1 MNILPSPINARRPLI
16 LNVDDSDGAR
26 YVKGRILQRA
36 GFSVLEAASGQAA
49 LSLVRQHAPD
59 LVLLDVKLP
68 DISGLEVCRLIKS
81 DPETASTL
89 VLQTSAALT
98 ESRHRVQALDGGA
111 DSYLIEPVDA
121 EELVSSINALLRMRK
136 AEEASRQSSRAL
148 RDNEELFRQ
157 LAENLSDALWILDPA
172 ESQFLFMSPSFAQ
185 LWGRPVEDLK
195 HNPRNWLASVHAE
208 DRERMEAAFDAMLRD
223 GHMDAQFRLERGD
236 GEVSE
241 VRARAFPVSDTAGVF
256 YRVAGICQ
264 DITPQKRAE
273 RMLLDEDRRKDD
285 FLAMLAHELR
295 NPLAPMRSA
304 ADLLMRCAP
313 SREDTFKARDI
324 IARQLHH
331 LTRLVDDLLDISRFT
346 QGRIVLRDDLVELR
360 TALSTAV
367 EAVRPLIDS
376 RGHSLRL
383 SVPEGP
389 MPVRGDLV
397 RLTQIF
403 SNLLHNAA
411 RYTQPDGQLSLEVTS
426 DGTLLTVRVRDNGP
440 GLSPQALQAIFDPTT
455 AHHGDKP
462 RGTTGQEGMGIG
474 LSLVQKLV
482 KLHGGT
488 VHARSA
494 GAGLGCTF
502 VVELPAQPWQ
512 SWQPEVGKLRSP
524 LGTPRTVMVV
534 DDNIDALEAMALT
547 LEAMGHTV
555 VTAIDGPAAIVR
567 AVKALPDVIL
577 LDIGMPAMDGFE
589 IAQRLRAI
597 PELQHVRLVAL
608 TGYSQP
614 ADRQRTAEAGFDQ
627 HLVKPVDLEALSR
640 MLDELGEPVAPRP

>member
-1 MNILPSPINARRPLI
+1 MNIPLRQDAPARPLI
-16 LNVDDSDGAR
+16 LNVDDSDGPR
-26 YVKGRILQRA
+26 YVKGRILRRA
-36 GFSVLEAASGQAA
+36 GFSVLDAASGQAA

-68 DISGLEVCRLIKS
+68 DIDGLEVCRLIKS
-81 DPETASTL
+81 DPETAATL

-111 DSYLIEPVDA
+111 DSFLIEPVEA

-136 AEEASRQSSRAL
+136 AEEEARQTSRAL
-148 RDNEELFRQ
+148 RESEELLRQ
-157 LAENLSDALWILDPA
+157 LADNLSDVLWILDPA
-172 ESQFLFMSPSFAQ
+172 EPEFLFISPSFAQ
-185 LWGRPVEDLK
+185 LWDRPVDELRRS
-195 HNPRNWLASVHAE
+195 PLRWLDWV
-208 DRERMEAAFDAMLRD
+208 DPGERTRVAQAFDAMMKN
-223 GHMDAQFRLERGD
+223 GHMDAEFQVIRGD
-236 GEVSE
+236 GEIRE
-241 VRARAFPVSDTAGVF
+241 VRARAFPVSDTGGNF
-256 YRVAGICQ
+256 YRVAGIYQ
-264 DITPQKRAE
+264 DITRQKRAE
-273 RMLLDEDRRKDD
+273 RMLLEEDRRKDE

-304 ADLLMRCAP
+304 ADLLMHCAP
-313 SREDTFKARDI
+313 SREDSFKARDI

-331 LTRLVDDLLDISRFT
+331 LTRLVDDLLDIARFT

-367 EAVRPLIDS
+367 EAVRPLIES
-376 RGHSLRL
+376 RSHTLRL

-411 RYTQPDGQLSLEVTS
+411 RYTQPGGQLAVEVTN
-426 DGTLLTVRVRDNGP
+426 DGKLLTVKVLDNGP
-440 GLSPQALQAIFDPTT
+440 GLSPQALQAVFDPAT
-455 AHHGDKP
+455 AHHGDKTGP
-462 RGTTGQEGMGIG
+462 GGQEGMGIG

-482 KLHGGT
+482 KLHGGS
-488 VHARSA
+488 VHAESA
-494 GAGLGCTF
+494 GPALGCAF
-502 VVELPAQPWQ
+502 VVTLPAQPWQ
-512 SWQPEVGKLRSP
+512 SWKPAT
-524 LGTPRTVMVV
+524 GTSRPAPGVPRTVMVV
-534 DDNIDALEAMALT
+534 DDNIDALEAIALT

-555 VTAIDGPAAIVR
+555 ITAIDGPAAIVR
-567 AVKALPDVIL
+567 AVKAQPDVIL
-577 LDIGMPAMDGFE
+577 LDLGMPAMDGFE

-614 ADRQRTAEAGFDQ
+614 ADRQRTSEAGFDR
-627 HLVKPVDLEALSR
+627 HLVKPVDLDALSKI
-640 MLDELGEPVAPRP
+640 LDELGETA

>member
-1 MNILPSPINARRPLI
+1 MHTPSRPHAAARPLI
-16 LNVDDSDGAR
+16 LNVDDSDGPR

-36 GFSVLEAASGQAA
+36 GFAVLEAASGHAA

-68 DISGLEVCRLIKS
+68 DIDGLEVCRLIKN
-81 DPETASTL
+81 DPDTAATL

-98 ESRHRVQALDGGA
+98 ESRHRVRALDGGA
-111 DSYLIEPVDA
+111 DSFLVEPVEA
-121 EELVSSINALLRMRK
+121 EELVSNINALLRMRR
-136 AEEASRQSSRAL
+136 AEEAARQTSQAL
-148 RDNEELFRQ
+148 RESEALLRQ
-157 LAENLSDALWILDPA
+157 LAENLSDVLWILDPA
-172 ESQFLFMSPSFAQ
+172 GGEFLFVSSAFAR
-185 LWGRPVEDLK
+185 LWDRPLDDFT
-195 HNPRNWLASVHAE
+195 HNPRRWLDWVAPAE
-208 DRERMEAAFDAMLRD
+208 RERMATAFDAMMET
-223 GHMDAQFRLERGD
+223 GHMDAEFPLVRGD
-236 GEVSE
+236 GDVRE
-241 VRARAFPVSDTAGVF
+241 VRARAFPVSDAAGSF
-256 YRVAGICQ
+256 YRVAGIYQ
-264 DITPQKRAE
+264 DITRQKRAE
-273 RMLLDEDRRKDD
+273 RLLQEEDRRKDD

-304 ADLLMRCAP
+304 ADLLMRCTP
-313 SREDTFKARDI
+313 TREDTFKARDI

-346 QGRIVLRDDLVELR
+346 QGRIVLHDDVVELR
-360 TALSTAV
+360 TALNTAV

-376 RGHSLRL
+376 RGHTLRL

-411 RYTQPDGQLSLEVTS
+411 RYTQPDGQLAIEVAS
-426 DGTLLTVRVRDNGP
+426 DGELLTVKVRDNGP
-440 GLSPQALQAIFDPTT
+440 GLSPPALQAIFDPAT

-462 RGTTGQEGMGIG
+462 VGPGGQEGMGIG

-482 KLHGGT
+482 KLHGGE
-488 VHARSA
+488 VHAESA

-502 VVELPAQPWQ
+502 VVTLPAQPWQ
-512 SWQPEVGKLRSP
+512 SWRPEAARP
-524 LGTPRTVMVV
+524 RPRPGTPRTVMVV

-567 AVKALPDVIL
+567 ALKTQPDVIL
-577 LDIGMPAMDGFE
+577 LDLGMPAMNGFE
-589 IAQRLRAI
+589 IARRLRAM
-597 PELQHVRLVAL
+597 PELQHARLVAL

-614 ADRQRTAEAGFDQ
+614 SDRQRTSEAGFDR
-627 HLVKPVDLEALSR
+627 HLVKPVDLEALAR
-640 MLDELGEPVAPRP
+640 ILDELGEAA

>member
-1 MNILPSPINARRPLI
+1 MNILSYQDSTRRPLI
-16 LNVDDSDGAR
+16 LNVDDSEGRR

-68 DISGLEVCRLIKS
+68 DINGLEVCRLIKS
-81 DPETASTL
+81 DPETAGTL

-111 DSYLIEPVDA
+111 DSFLNEPA
-121 EELVSSINALLRMRK
+121 EADELVSSINALLRMRK
-136 AEEASRQSSRAL
+136 AEEASRHSSQAL
-148 RDNEELFRQ
+148 RENEELFRQ

-172 ESQFLFMSPSFAQ
+172 QSQFLYMSPSFAQ
-185 LWGRPVEDLK
+185 LWGHPMEDLK
-195 HNPRNWLASVHAE
+195 HNPRGWLDCVQAE
-208 DRERMEAAFDAMLRD
+208 DRQRMEVAFDAMMTD
-223 GHMDAQFRLERGD
+223 GHMDAEFRLVRGD
-236 GEVSE
+236 GEVRE
-241 VRARAFPVSDTAGVF
+241 VRARAFPVSNTAGVF

-273 RMLLDEDRRKDD
+273 RMLLEEDHRKDD

-376 RGHSLRL
+376 RGHTLRL

-411 RYTQPDGQLSLEVTS
+411 RYTQPDGQLALEVAS
-426 DGTLLTVRVRDNGP
+426 DGHMLTVRVQDNGP
-440 GLSPQALQAIFDPTT
+440 GLSPQALQAIFDPAT
-455 AHHGDKP
+455 AHRGD
-462 RGTTGQEGMGIG
+462 RTHAVAGHEGMGIG

-482 KLHGGT
+482 KLHGGN
-488 VHARSA
+488 VHAESA
-494 GAGLGCTF
+494 GPGLGCTF

-512 SWQPEVGKLRSP
+512 SWQPEVGKLKYP
-524 LGTPRTVMVV
+524 QGVPRKVMIV

-567 AVKALPDVIL
+567 ALKAQPDVIL
-577 LDIGMPAMDGFE
+577 LDLSMPAMDGFE
-589 IAQRLRAI
+589 IAHRLRAI

-614 ADRQRTAEAGFDQ
+614 AARQRTAQAGFDR

-640 MLDELGEPVAPRP
+640 ILDELGEAA

>member
-1 MNILPSPINARRPLI
+1 MNTSSRPHAAARPLI
-16 LNVDDSDGAR
+16 LNVDDSDGPR

-36 GFSVLEAASGQAA
+36 GFAVLEAASGHAA

-68 DISGLEVCRLIKS
+68 DIDGLEVCRLIKS
-81 DPETASTL
+81 DPGTAGTL

-111 DSYLIEPVDA
+111 DSFLIEPVEA
-121 EELVSSINALLRMRK
+121 EELVSSINALLRMRR
-136 AEEASRQSSRAL
+136 AEESARHTSQAL
-148 RDNEELFRQ
+148 RESEELLRQ
-157 LAENLSDALWILDPA
+157 LAENLSDVLWILDPA
-172 ESQFLFMSPSFAQ
+172 GGEFLFVSPAFTR
-185 LWGRPVEDLK
+185 LWDRPLDEFR
-195 HNPRNWLASVHAE
+195 HNPGRWLDWVAPAERARMAAALDTMMAS
-208 DRERMEAAFDAMLRD
+208 
-223 GHMDAQFRLERGD
+223 GHMDAEFQLVRGD
-236 GEVSE
+236 GETRE
-241 VRARAFPVSDTAGVF
+241 VRARAFPVSDAAGRF
-256 YRVAGICQ
+256 YRVAGIYQ
-264 DITPQKRAE
+264 DITRQKRAE
-273 RMLLDEDRRKDD
+273 RMLLEEDRRKDD

-313 SREDTFKARDI
+313 TREDTFKARDI

-346 QGRIVLRDDLVELR
+346 QGRIVLRDDVVELR
-360 TALSTAV
+360 TALGTAV

-376 RGHSLRL
+376 RGHTLRL

-411 RYTQPDGQLSLEVTS
+411 RYTQPGGQLAIEVAS
-426 DGTLLTVRVRDNGP
+426 DGKLLTIKVRDNGP
-440 GLSPQALQAIFDPTT
+440 GLSPQALLDIFDPAT

-462 RGTTGQEGMGIG
+462 AAAGGQEGMGIG

-482 KLHGGT
+482 KLHGGE
-488 VHARSA
+488 VHAQSA
-494 GAGLGCTF
+494 GAALGCTF
-502 VVELPAQPWQ
+502 VVTLPAQPWQ
-512 SWQPEVGKLRSP
+512 SWQPEAGRP
-524 LGTPRTVMVV
+524 RPRPGTPRTVMVV

-567 AVKALPDVIL
+567 AVKAQPDVIL
-577 LDIGMPAMDGFE
+577 LDLGMPAMDGFE
-589 IAQRLRAI
+589 IARRLRAI
-597 PELQHVRLVAL
+597 PELRRVRLVAL

-614 ADRQRTAEAGFDQ
+614 ADLRRTSAAGFDR
-627 HLVKPVDLEALSR
+627 HLVKPVDLEALAKILEE
-640 MLDELGEPVAPRP
+640 LDEAA

>member
-1 MNILPSPINARRPLI
+1 MPSPDAARRPLI
-16 LNVDDSDGAR
+16 LNVDDSDGPR

-49 LSLVRQHAPD
+49 LSLIRQHAPD
-59 LVLLDVKLP
+59 LVLLDVNLP
-68 DISGLEVCRLIKS
+68 DINGLEVCRLIKS

-111 DSYLIEPVDA
+111 DSYLIEPVEA
-121 EELVSSINALLRMRK
+121 EELVSSIKALLRMRK
-136 AEEASRQSSRAL
+136 AEEAFRQSSQAL
-148 RDNEELFRQ
+148 RENEELFRQ
-157 LAENLSDALWILDPA
+157 LTENLSDALWILDPA
-172 ESQFLFMSPSFAQ
+172 ESQFLYMSPSFAR
-185 LWGRPVEDLK
+185 LWGRPLEELK
-195 HNPRNWLASVHAE
+195 HNPRTWLDCVQAE
-208 DRERMEAAFDAMLRD
+208 DRERMELAFGAMMAD
-223 GHMDAQFRLERGD
+223 GHMDAEFRLVRGD
-236 GEVSE
+236 GVVRE
-241 VRARAFPVSDTAGVF
+241 VRARAFPVCNTAGVF

-273 RMLLDEDRRKDD
+273 RMLLEEDHRKDH

-313 SREDTFKARDI
+313 TREETFKARDI

-331 LTRLVDDLLDISRFT
+331 LTRLVDDLLDISRLT
-346 QGRIVLRDDLVELR
+346 QGRIVLRDDIVELR

-367 EAVRPLIDS
+367 EAVRPLIDA

-411 RYTQPDGQLSLEVTS
+411 RYTQPDGQLALEVTS
-426 DGTLLTVRVRDNGP
+426 DGSLLTVKVRDNGP
-440 GLSPQALQAIFDPTT
+440 GLSPQALQAIFDPAT
-455 AHHGDKP
+455 AHRGDKRP
-462 RGTTGQEGMGIG
+462 AAAGQEGMGIG

-482 KLHGGT
+482 KLHGGN
-488 VHARSA
+488 VHAESA
-494 GAGLGCTF
+494 GPGLGCAF

-512 SWQPEVGKLRSP
+512 SWRPEVGKLRSP
-524 LGTPRTVMVV
+524 PGTPRTVMVV
-534 DDNIDALEAMALT
+534 DDNIDALEAIALT

-567 AVKALPDVIL
+567 AVKTQPDVIL
-577 LDIGMPAMDGFE
+577 LDLGMPAMDGFE
-589 IAQRLRAI
+589 IARRLRTI

-608 TGYSQP
+608 TGCSQP
-614 ADRQRTAEAGFDQ
+614 ADRQRTTQAGFDR

-640 MLDELGEPVAPRP
+640 ILDETGEAS